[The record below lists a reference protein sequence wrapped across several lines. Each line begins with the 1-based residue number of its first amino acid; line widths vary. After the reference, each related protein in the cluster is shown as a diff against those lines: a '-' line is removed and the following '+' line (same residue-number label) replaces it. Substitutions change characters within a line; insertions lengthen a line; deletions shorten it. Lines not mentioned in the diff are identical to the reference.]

1 MLLIQSCIIKTHVSV
16 VNPLLS
22 EGGLSCL
29 KKKSALA
36 RWFLQELVRA
46 GTWGLIFLVVMGVFI
61 FAIKQDIKEG
71 IAFGID
77 RFIFQSLST
86 ATNPNLMQKT
96 R

>member
-1 MLLIQSCIIKTHVSV
+1 M
-16 VNPLLS
+16 S
-22 EGGLSCL
+22 E
-29 KKKSALA
+29 KKISLGTL
-36 RWFLQELVRA
+36 FLQELVRA

-86 ATNPNLMQKT
+86 ATNPNLMEKT
-96 R
+96 RP